1 MLIIRLS
8 IPQRVGCR
16 SPWYPLWVI
25 SECCGWLISRRRC
38 SFIHPFICFLGR
50 CCSLPAHKKVF
61 NFDNCIIGLVIQA
74 MDCSCMH
81 AYIVVVIRCL
91 FRRLVSCNCQVMY
104 THSIT
109 HCWNTISCYILYPIE
124 YSLLLVKYR
133 PMIVM
138 AMNPPSARTT
148 PTAEITTMAHIGKPS
163 PSSV

>member
-8 IPQRVGCR
+8 ILQRVSCR
-16 SPWYPLWVI
+16 SPWYSLWVI
-25 SECCGWLISRRRC
+25 RECCGRLICRRRC
-38 SFIHPFICFLGR
+38 PFIHPLVCFLGR
-50 CCSLPAHKKVF
+50 CRSLPTHKKVF
-61 NFDNCIIGLVIQA
+61 NFNNCIFDSVIQA
-74 MDCSCMH
+74 MDCNCVH
-81 AYIVVVIRCL
+81 AYVVMVMECV

-109 HCWNTISCYILYPIE
+109 HCWITISCYIHYPME
-124 YSLLLVKYR
+124 YSLLLVKCR